1 MAGTPTAGPP
11 GTGPGDAAARTGVL
25 RLVLGHPTG
34 FIGACGVAVVLV
46 IALFGPMLAQHGP
59 YELAGDPLTGPS
71 STHWLG
77 TDNLG
82 RDLLS
87 RIAVGLRMSL
97 IVALTATII
106 AAVVGGAL
114 GMLAGF
120 IGGRTDR
127 FVMRCWDVVLA
138 FPDIIL
144 AIAITAVLG
153 SGMWTAV
160 LAIAAVGMPSFA
172 RLARSATRTER
183 NLDYVLADLVAG
195 AGRVNILL
203 RSVLPNVAGP
213 LVLFLMTSIPHA
225 IILEAG
231 LSYLGLSEQAPTPS
245 LGAMIN
251 TARNYLVETVW
262 FEIVPIVALFLVT
275 VSVMLIGLRLSDAL
289 DPARRYTRRAI
300 RRGSGGT
307 A

>member
-1 MAGTPTAGPP
+1 M
-11 GTGPGDAAARTGVL
+11 L

-34 FIGACGVAVVLV
+34 FLGACGLAIVVVVA
-46 IALFGPMLAQHGP
+46 IFGPVVAQHDA

-97 IVALTATII
+97 AVAIGATVI

-120 IGGRTDR
+120 VGGRTDR
-127 FVMRCWDVVLA
+127 FIMRCWDVVLA

-153 SGMWTAV
+153 GGMWTAV
-160 LAIAAVGMPSFA
+160 MAIAVVGMPSFA

-183 NLDYVLADLVAG
+183 NLDYVTADLVGG
-195 AGRVNILL
+195 AGRVNILI

-213 LVLFLMTSIPHA
+213 LVLFLMISIPHA

-231 LSYLGLSEQAPTPS
+231 LSYLGLSEQPPVPS

-275 VSVMLIGLRLSDAL
+275 VSVMLLGLRVSDAL
-289 DPARRYTRRAI
+289 DPTRRYTRKAI
-300 RRGSGGT
+300 RRGQGG
-307 A
+307 AA

>member
-1 MAGTPTAGPP
+1 M
-11 GTGPGDAAARTGVL
+11 L

-34 FIGACGVAVVLV
+34 FLGACGLAIVVVVA
-46 IALFGPMLAQHGP
+46 IFGPVVAQHDAC
-59 YELAGDPLTGPS
+59 ELAGDPLTGPS
-71 STHWLG
+71 SAHWLG

-97 IVALTATII
+97 AVAIGATVI

-120 IGGRTDR
+120 VGGRTDR
-127 FVMRCWDVVLA
+127 FIMRCWDVVLA

-153 SGMWTAV
+153 GGMWTAV
-160 LAIAAVGMPSFA
+160 MAIAVVGMPSFA

-183 NLDYVLADLVAG
+183 NLDYVTADLVGG
-195 AGRVNILL
+195 AGRVNILI

-213 LVLFLMTSIPHA
+213 LVLFLMISIPHA

-231 LSYLGLSEQAPTPS
+231 LSYLGLSEQPPVPS

-275 VSVMLIGLRLSDAL
+275 VSVMLLGLRVSDAL
-289 DPARRYTRRAI
+289 DPTRRYTRKAI
-300 RRGSGGT
+300 RRGQGG
-307 A
+307 AA

>member
-1 MAGTPTAGPP
+1 M
-11 GTGPGDAAARTGVL
+11 L

-34 FIGACGVAVVLV
+34 FLGACGLAIVVVVA
-46 IALFGPMLAQHGP
+46 IFGPVVAQHDA
-59 YELAGDPLTGPS
+59 YVLAGDPLTGPS
-71 STHWLG
+71 SAHWLG

-97 IVALTATII
+97 AVAIGATVI

-120 IGGRTDR
+120 VGGRTDR
-127 FVMRCWDVVLA
+127 FIMRCWDVVLA

-153 SGMWTAV
+153 GGMWTAV
-160 LAIAAVGMPSFA
+160 MAIAVVGMPSFA

-183 NLDYVLADLVAG
+183 NLDYVTADLVGG
-195 AGRVNILL
+195 AGRVNILI

-213 LVLFLMTSIPHA
+213 LVLFLMISIPHA

-231 LSYLGLSEQAPTPS
+231 LSYLGLSEQPPVPS

-275 VSVMLIGLRLSDAL
+275 VSVMLLGLRVSDAL
-289 DPARRYTRRAI
+289 DPTRRYTRKAI
-300 RRGSGGT
+300 RRGQGG
-307 A
+307 AA

>member
-1 MAGTPTAGPP
+1 MTPTTPTSSVPP
-11 GTGPGDAAARTGVL
+11 AVTARPSML

-34 FIGACGVAVVLV
+34 FLGACGLAIVVVVA
-46 IALFGPMLAQHGP
+46 IFGPVVAQHDAC
-59 YELAGDPLTGPS
+59 ELAGDPLTGPS
-71 STHWLG
+71 SAHWLG

-97 IVALTATII
+97 AVAIGATVI

-120 IGGRTDR
+120 VGGRTDR
-127 FVMRCWDVVLA
+127 FIMRCWDVVLA

-153 SGMWTAV
+153 GGMWTAV
-160 LAIAAVGMPSFA
+160 MAIAVVGMPSFA

-183 NLDYVLADLVAG
+183 NLDYVTADLVGG
-195 AGRVNILL
+195 AGRVNILI

-213 LVLFLMTSIPHA
+213 LVLFLMISIPHA

-231 LSYLGLSEQAPTPS
+231 LSYLGLSEQPPVPS

-275 VSVMLIGLRLSDAL
+275 VSVMLLGLRVSDAL
-289 DPARRYTRRAI
+289 DPTRRYTRKAI
-300 RRGSGGT
+300 RRGQGG
-307 A
+307 AA